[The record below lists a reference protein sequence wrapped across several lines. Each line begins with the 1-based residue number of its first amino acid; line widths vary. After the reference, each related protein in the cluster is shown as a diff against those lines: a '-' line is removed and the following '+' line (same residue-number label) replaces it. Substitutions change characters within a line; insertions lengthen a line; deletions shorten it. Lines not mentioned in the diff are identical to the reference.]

1 MAEPF
6 ANQLRSELDAI
17 QVDLDR
23 LAARRRLIEELLSLE
38 SASGRPSPQ
47 APASAGRAAR
57 RRVVRSAPRR
67 RPRGLVSG
75 TVREFLGQRTEAAHA
90 TEILAHL
97 QQRDA
102 APQSAKPMATL
113 QSTLQ
118 RMKEQG
124 EIENTGRN
132 HWRLSAAPTDR
143 TDSAPRA
150 PTAGPPV
157 VTSTTTF
164 GTGPLAGR

>member
-1 MAEPF
+1 MVDSF
-6 ANQLRSELDAI
+6 ADQLRSELDAI
-17 QVDLDR
+17 QAQVDR

-38 SASGRPSPQ
+38 SPGDHTAPQ
-47 APASAGRAAR
+47 GAASAGRPAR
-57 RRVVRSAPRR
+57 RRAAKAAPRR

-75 TVREFLGQRTEAAHA
+75 TVREFLEQRSEPAHA

-97 QQRDA
+97 QQHDA
-102 APQSAKPMATL
+102 APRSAKPMATL

-132 HWRLSAAPTDR
+132 HWRLSAAPATKPDVVPPAAHVG
-143 TDSAPRA
+143 T
-150 PTAGPPV
+150 PV

-164 GTGPLAGR
+164 GARPSATQ